1 MQDTSARVANDENA
15 VNVAAHEE
23 TFSIQ
28 LVTNNKYKRQV
39 RMCGGLLSSNLSILI
54 SKCIV
59 SLNFDG
65 FL

>member
-1 MQDTSARVANDENA
+1 MQDTSACVVNDENA
-15 VNVAAHEE
+15 VNVAVHEE

-28 LVTNNKYKRQV
+28 LVTNNKYSRQV

-54 SKCIV
+54 PKCIL
-59 SLNFDG
+59 SLNFDE